1 MSKVT
6 KGCIIVELLI
16 IIISLGC
23 YSFLYY
29 KKNEKSFEESLKF
42 LKVTKLDLSNE
53 NNYKLDDYENKI
65 NQYPFLK
72 EVSIGDNK
80 ISNLELKSLQEKY
93 TQISFDGTTYIDF
106 YGEKLHSNDEE
117 LDLRNKELDDKLL
130 DYLKDFTNI
139 KKIKL
144 DYEKIDYD
152 DLLAIIKEYPNTELE
167 FNITINGEKYNSNV
181 ERIDFTNKTNLDYKE
196 LEKKFMVLPKLKYVD
211 LSFSNLSNEQCDSL
225 NKKIENAEIVW
236 TVHFGGTKVWY
247 VRTDA
252 EAFSTAVA
260 YYTFTQ
266 LTSED
271 IQVLKYCTKLK
282 ALDLGHQQIHDL
294 SVIGELTEL
303 RVLILV
309 DNGLTDITP
318 LKNLKHLHY
327 LELFFNKITDLSPIE
342 DLDELIDLNIG
353 YNRQLTNVDTILKY
367 PKLERLWAPGTK
379 ISEDGFNKL
388 RSTYP
393 NVKLVTE
400 GTESVC
406 CGWRTHPRYYEMRD
420 MFNKNYYGD
429 EFAKYD

>member
-1 MSKVT
+1 MNKVT
-6 KGCIIVELLI
+6 KTCIIIELLV

-29 KKNEKSFEESLKF
+29 KKNENNFKETIQF

-53 NNYKLDDYENKI
+53 DYKLDEYI
-65 NQYPFLK
+65 NQINKYPFLK
-72 EVSIGDNK
+72 EVVIGDNK
-80 ISNLELKSLQEKY
+80 LSNIELKKLQKDYPE
-93 TQISFDGTTYIDF
+93 IIFNANTYVDF

-117 LDLRNKELDDKLL
+117 LDLRNKELDNKLL
-130 DYLKDFTNI
+130 DYLKEFSNI

-144 DYEKIDYD
+144 DYEKIDYE
-152 DLLAIIKEYPNTELE
+152 DLLTIIKDYPNTELE
-167 FNITINGEKYNSNV
+167 FNITINGEKFNSNV
-181 ERIDFTNKTNLDYKE
+181 DKIDFTNKTNLDYKE
-196 LEKKFMVLPKLKYVD
+196 LEKKLMVLPKLKYVD

-247 VRTDA
+247 VKTDA
-252 EAFSTAVA
+252 IAFSTAIA
-260 YYTFTQ
+260 YYQYTP

-342 DLDELIDLNIG
+342 NLDELIDLNIG
-353 YNRQLTNVDTILKY
+353 YNRKLTNIDTILKY
-367 PKLERLWAPGTK
+367 SKLERLWAPGTQ
-379 ISEDGFNKL
+379 ISEESFNKI
-388 RSTYP
+388 RTTYP

-420 MFNKNYYGD
+420 MFNKNYYGK
-429 EFAKYD
+429 EFSKYD